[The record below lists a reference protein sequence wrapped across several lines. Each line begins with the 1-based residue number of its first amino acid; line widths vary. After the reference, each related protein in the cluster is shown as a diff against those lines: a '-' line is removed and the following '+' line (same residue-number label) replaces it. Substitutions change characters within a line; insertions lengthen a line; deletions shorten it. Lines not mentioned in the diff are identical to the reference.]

1 MKCNLYLQH
10 SFFIQRQ
17 TTVVVRGSAKRSIM
31 GFLFGRPRQLGVAV
45 IFSVI
50 IFVIFQ
56 FVYTDDFALTGHLTE
71 SIQIVDACSPDALED
86 VHNARP
92 PLDPVIPNIVHQ
104 LWKTTDISDYSTTIT
119 ASCESW
125 KAMLE
130 PSNYTVKLWTDDDV
144 LELIKADYAW
154 MLSTYEGYPHDIQ
167 RADIARLLIVHSEG
181 GIYSD
186 LDVNPKSAERIRCLQ
201 RLQFQAIFSPTAGT
215 LGLSNHF
222 FMARPGSPF
231 LEWALHEAKRRSSRL
246 ASRGILLPYL
256 QVFWSTGPIMV
267 TAAFRQYAWLY
278 NTPRLD
284 IGLLNDGFSGL
295 VVQHAAGR
303 SWQGV
308 DGRALNYIADQ
319 AGLGLVFRAVACFS
333 AVAGLI
339 FMAKRYNTRVPR

>member
-1 MKCNLYLQH
+1 MAV
-10 SFFIQRQ
+10 F
-17 TTVVVRGSAKRSIM
+17 
-31 GFLFGRPRQLGVAV
+31 FGRPRHLCVAV

-56 FVYTDDFALTGHLTE
+56 FICTDDFALAGHLTE
-71 SIQIVDACSPDALED
+71 SIQIVDACSPNALED
-86 VHNARP
+86 VHNARS
-92 PLDPVIPNIVHQ
+92 PLDQAIPNIIHQ

-144 LELIKADYAW
+144 LKLIKADYTW
-154 MLSTYEGYPHDIQ
+154 MLSTYEGYPYDIQ

-186 LDVNPKSAERIRCLQ
+186 LDVSPKSAERIRCLQ
-201 RLQFQAIFSPTAGT
+201 RLRFQAIFSPTAGT

-222 FMARPGSPF
+222 FM
-231 LEWALHEAKRRSSRL
+231 AKRRSSRL

-284 IGLLNDGFSGL
+284 IGLLNDVFIGS

-319 AGLGLVFRAVACFS
+319 AGLGLIFGAVASFS
-333 AVAGLI
+333 AVAGLVI
-339 FMAKRYNTRVPR
+339 MAKRYNTWSPSVTR

>member
-1 MKCNLYLQH
+1 
-10 SFFIQRQ
+10 
-17 TTVVVRGSAKRSIM
+17 M
-31 GFLFGRPRQLGVAV
+31 G
-45 IFSVI
+45 
-50 IFVIFQ
+50 
-56 FVYTDDFALTGHLTE
+56 
-71 SIQIVDACSPDALED
+71 IVDACSPDALED

-92 PLDPVIPNIVHQ
+92 PLDSVIPNIVHQ

-144 LELIKADYAW
+144 LELIKAHYAW

-201 RLQFQAIFSPTAGT
+201 RLQFQAIFSPTTGT

-278 NTPRLD
+278 NTPQLD
-284 IGLLNDGFSGL
+284 IGLLSDGFIGS

-319 AGLGLVFRAVACFS
+319 AGLGLIFGAVACFS

-339 FMAKRYNTRVPR
+339 IMAKRYNTRVPR